1 MFFILF
7 LLLIIS
13 ISFTSNSSPTCIYIA
28 ESIMNSNLSGSY
40 RRSGDVFNI
49 GLLFFS
55 VVPLIALSFY
65 NHPSA
70 VDDYCFIYT
79 VREHGWIGGMSK
91 YYNEWTGRYFSI
103 FLTHSSPLIFNFFA
117 GYKLLSFLLVL
128 GLLGS
133 IYLLTRTILP
143 AYSRLAHLGFTG
155 VIMFLFLLRLPS
167 VPEAFYW
174 AASFANY
181 TLPGIMILL
190 WIVLTIQ
197 WYRAPLKQKKNLIAA
212 TCSFLVF
219 AIIGCS
225 ETAMLVMVVLIGSWL
240 FYRLVIIKKLDMLM
254 MLVMVTALFSCY
266 LLFSAPG
273 NTARLEGNP
282 ISGDI
287 PMATLATIRFIAKIA
302 LDWLTGTPILL
313 FTLCWVWVIASLKD
327 PEIPCFAPP
336 VWLVL
341 MSYPALLFVVIF
353 PSFYAISTELDPT
366 PRVVNSLY
374 FFFLLGWFYLSG
386 ALAYRVRA
394 YILPFFSGRKLTA
407 PALYGICALSI
418 VLSVKSVPNFKTM
431 YRDWLKGKAGAYDRE
446 MKERYAILMDKSNPS
461 PIIPP
466 IRNRPESLFVGDIEQ
481 NPRHWWN
488 WCMAGYFGKDSIRL
502 SETGPSADH

>member
-1 MFFILF
+1 
-7 LLLIIS
+7 
-13 ISFTSNSSPTCIYIA
+13 
-28 ESIMNSNLSGSY
+28 MNSNSLSGIY
-40 RRSGDVFNI
+40 RRGGDVFNI

-117 GYKLLSFLLVL
+117 GYKLLSFLLIL
-128 GLLGS
+128 GMLGS

-181 TLPGIMILL
+181 TLPGIMTLL
-190 WIVLTIQ
+190 WTVLTIQ
-197 WYRAPLKQKKNLIAA
+197 WYRTPLKQKKNLIAA
-212 TCSFLVF
+212 ACSFLVF

-225 ETAMLVMVVLIGSWL
+225 ETAMLVMVVLIGSW
-240 FYRLVIIKKLDMLM
+240 FFHRLVIIKKLDMLM
-254 MLVMVTALFSCY
+254 MLVMATALFSCY
-266 LLFSAPG
+266 LLLSAPG

-287 PMATLATIRFIAKIA
+287 PMAIVATIKFIAKIV

-313 FTLCWVWVIASLKD
+313 FTLCWMWVIASLKD
-327 PEIPCFAPP
+327 PGIPCFSPP

-374 FFFLLGWFYLSG
+374 FFFLLGWFYLTG

-394 YILPFFSGRKLTA
+394 FILPFFSGRKLTA
-407 PALYGICALSI
+407 PALYGICALFI

-446 MKERYAILMDKSNPS
+446 MKERYAILMDKSNLS
-461 PIIPP
+461 PVIPP

-502 SETGPSADH
+502 SETGPSANH

>member
-1 MFFILF
+1 MKN
-7 LLLIIS
+7 
-13 ISFTSNSSPTCIYIA
+13 TNA
-28 ESIMNSNLSGSY
+28 LSDIY
-40 RRSGDVFNI
+40 RRSGDLFNI
-49 GLLFFS
+49 GLLLFS

-117 GYKLLSFLLVL
+117 GFKLLSFFLIL
-128 GLLGS
+128 GLAGS
-133 IYLLTRTILP
+133 IYLLIKTILP

-155 VIMFLFLLRLPS
+155 VIMFLFLLRMPS

-181 TLPGIMILL
+181 TLPGIMTLL

-197 WYRAPLKQKKNLIAA
+197 WYRAPGKQKKNIIAA
-212 TCSFLVF
+212 TCSFLIF
-219 AIIGCS
+219 AVIGCS
-225 ETAMLVMVVLIGSWL
+225 ETAMLIMVVLIGSWL
-240 FYRLVIIKKLDMLM
+240 FYRLVVIKNLDMLM
-254 MLVMVTALFSCY
+254 LLAMITTLFSCY
-266 LLFSAPG
+266 LLFSSPG

-287 PMATLATIRFIAKIA
+287 PMAALVTIKFIVKIA
-302 LDWLTGTPILL
+302 GDWLTGTPVLL
-313 FTLCWVWVIASLKD
+313 FTLCWILAIASRK
-327 PEIPCFAPP
+327 APLPPFFSVP
-336 VWLVL
+336 VWLVM

-374 FFFLLGWFYLSG
+374 FFFLMGWFYLTG
-386 ALAYRVRA
+386 IMAYRLRTF
-394 YILPFFSGRKLTA
+394 ISPSFSVGKFVV

-418 VLSVKSVPNFKTM
+418 VLSVKSTTNFKTA
-431 YRDWLKGKAGAYDRE
+431 YRDWLKGKAAAYDRE
-446 MKERYAILMDKSNPS
+446 MKERYAILMDKNNTKPV
-461 PIIPP
+461 IPP
-466 IRNRPESLFVGDIEQ
+466 IKNRPESLFVGDIEKD
-481 NPRHWWN
+481 PKHWWN
-488 WCMAGYFGKDSIRL
+488 WCMAGYFGKDSILL
-502 SETGPSADH
+502 SESAPSDQ